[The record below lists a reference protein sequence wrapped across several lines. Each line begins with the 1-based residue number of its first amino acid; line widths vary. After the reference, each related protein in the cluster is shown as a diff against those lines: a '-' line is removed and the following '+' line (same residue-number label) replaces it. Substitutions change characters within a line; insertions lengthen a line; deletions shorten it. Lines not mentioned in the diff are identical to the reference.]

1 MGTEKPRRGHGR
13 PKKENPMETTLK
25 IRLQAEQRT
34 LIERAGAQV
43 TAERGSKNVSAWV
56 RETLLERARE
66 VLGDKSR

>member
-1 MGTEKPRRGHGR
+1 MKRSRGR
-13 PKKENPMETTLK
+13 PKKEKPMETTLK
-25 IRLQAEQRT
+25 IRLEAEQRD

-66 VLGDKSR
+66 VLGEKLR